1 MATAL
6 FITKEDVVKNTSLSG
21 SLDSDKFLQYVQIA
35 QEIHVQNI
43 LGTDLYNKISTLIID
58 GNGTMPDGDYKN
70 LVKEYIKPILI
81 HFGMVEYLG
90 FAPYTIS
97 NAGVYK
103 HSIETSQTAS
113 KEDVDYLIGKH
124 KNYADYYS
132 NRIIEY
138 LCTSGTKDRFPE
150 YYTNSDNDIRPDK
163 EVTYSPW
170 NLR

>member
-58 GNGTMPDGDYKN
+58 GSGTMPDGNYKD

-90 FAPYTIS
+90 IPGHVVRPRNPCFGVSAWCQAAQVLFRDPGRVPFPVIS
-97 NAGVYK
+97 VDMVGPN
-103 HSIETSQTAS
+103 I
-113 KEDVDYLIGKH
+113 DVIQ
-124 KNYADYYS
+124 S
-132 NRIIEY
+132 
-138 LCTSGTKDRFPE
+138 
-150 YYTNSDNDIRPDK
+150 
-163 EVTYSPW
+163 
-170 NLR
+170 